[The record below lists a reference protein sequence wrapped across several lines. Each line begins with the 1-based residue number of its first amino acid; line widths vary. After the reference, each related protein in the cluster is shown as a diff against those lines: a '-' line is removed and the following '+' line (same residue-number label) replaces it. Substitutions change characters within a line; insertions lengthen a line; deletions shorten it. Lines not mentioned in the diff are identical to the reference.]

1 MDVTKYDQHIE
12 GRLLT
17 SSIFIQAMTVKNH
30 RRRKFQAYQEGQ
42 QAVTKLA
49 AVILEGVENPSNV
62 VVAWGNGSFGP
73 TSRGH
78 ASAPNKSLRKSLGR
92 FFPIVLVNEYN
103 TSKKMCCC
111 RGPGKELRT
120 VNYQKKRATVLQC
133 PACHCVL
140 SRDFN
145 AAMNI
150 LAVFKYQVQ
159 HQTSEL
165 PEYLRKIPETH
176 L

>member
-1 MDVTKYDQHIE
+1 MLHVTKYDQHIE

-17 SSIFIQAMTVKNH
+17 SSIFILVMTVKNH
-30 RRRKFQAYQEGQ
+30 RRRKFQAYQAGQ

-73 TSRGH
+73 TSR
-78 ASAPNKSLRKSLGR
+78 
-92 FFPIVLVNEYN
+92 
-103 TSKKMCCC
+103 
-111 RGPGKELRT
+111 
-120 VNYQKKRATVLQC
+120 
-133 PACHCVL
+133 
-140 SRDFN
+140 DFN

-159 HQTSEL
+159 HQTSSEL
-165 PEYLRKIPETH
+165 PKYLRKTPETH

>member
-1 MDVTKYDQHIE
+1 M
-12 GRLLT
+12 
-17 SSIFIQAMTVKNH
+17 AVKNH
-30 RRRKFQAYQEGQ
+30 RRRKFPAYQEGQ

-49 AVILEGVENPSNV
+49 SVILEGVENPSNV

-73 TSRGH
+73 T
-78 ASAPNKSLRKSLGR
+78 
-92 FFPIVLVNEYN
+92 
-103 TSKKMCCC
+103 
-111 RGPGKELRT
+111 
-120 VNYQKKRATVLQC
+120 
-133 PACHCVL
+133 

-165 PEYLRKIPETH
+165 PEYLRKTPETH
-176 L
+176 LWCILPENFTSS